1 MLLQLKEKNTVK
13 RACLES
19 TLLSNTKLLRLWFQK
34 LLQNFSLLL
43 SFWRVNTFS
52 VLPLRL
58 SLQQMDA
65 GVWTVGSQ
73 RWVIVIAALR
83 AEGCVPVMK
92 CYDGEDRYLW
102 PARIRVT
109 AEQKLHF
116 SAIAQKH
123 SLHSFSSP
131 IASLGL
137 SLSLTD
143 MQTHSLGSSR
153 KHSHPQ
159 GHTSTLSPSLHT
171 ASSRGGVYPGLAS
184 GQPMDR
190 WGAFL
195 NLDAKEWAERER
207 GGGSVGGARV
217 D

>member
-1 MLLQLKEKNTVK
+1 MK

-137 SLSLTD
+137 SLSLSLSLTCRHTLLAALEN
-143 MQTHSLGSSR
+143 THALKDTHAHFLSLRLCIRQAVEEVYIQAWPRGS
-153 KHSHPQ
+153 
-159 GHTSTLSPSLHT
+159 
-171 ASSRGGVYPGLAS
+171 
-184 GQPMDR
+184 R
-190 WGAFL
+190 WIDEVPF
-195 NLDAKEWAERER
+195 
-207 GGGSVGGARV
+207 
-217 D
+217 

>member
-19 TLLSNTKLLRLWFQK
+19 TLLSNTELLRLWFQK

-137 SLSLTD
+137 SLSLALTCRHTLLAALENTHTLKD
-143 MQTHSLGSSR
+143 TQAHSLRLCIRQAVEEVYIQAWPRGS
-153 KHSHPQ
+153 
-159 GHTSTLSPSLHT
+159 
-171 ASSRGGVYPGLAS
+171 
-184 GQPMDR
+184 R
-190 WGAFL
+190 WIDEVPF
-195 NLDAKEWAERER
+195 
-207 GGGSVGGARV
+207 
-217 D
+217 

>member
-1 MLLQLKEKNTVK
+1 MHNTQRFLNVAPIKRKKTTVK

-34 LLQNFSLLL
+34 LLLNFSLLL

-109 AEQKLHF
+109 AEQKQHF

-137 SLSLTD
+137 SLSLTLTCRHTLLAALENTRP
-143 MQTHSLGSSR
+143 QGRTHAHSLSLRLCIRQAVEEVYIQAWPRGS
-153 KHSHPQ
+153 
-159 GHTSTLSPSLHT
+159 
-171 ASSRGGVYPGLAS
+171 
-184 GQPMDR
+184 R
-190 WGAFL
+190 WIDEVPF
-195 NLDAKEWAERER
+195 
-207 GGGSVGGARV
+207 
-217 D
+217 

>member
-1 MLLQLKEKNTVK
+1 MK

-52 VLPLRL
+52 VLPFRL

-137 SLSLTD
+137 SLSLSLTD

-153 KHSHPQ
+153 KHSRPQ
-159 GHTSTLSPSLHT
+159 GHTRTLSLSPSLHT
-171 ASSRGGVYPGLAS
+171 ASGWGGVYPGLAL

-207 GGGSVGGARV
+207 GGCSVGGARV

>member
-1 MLLQLKEKNTVK
+1 MHNTQRFLNDAPIKRKKNTVK

-137 SLSLTD
+137 SLSL
-143 MQTHSLGSSR
+143 
-153 KHSHPQ
+153 SHW
-159 GHTSTLSPSLHT
+159 HADTLSWQLSKTLTPSRTHT
-171 ASSRGGVYPGLAS
+171 HTFSLSVFAYGKRLRRCISRLGPGAAD
-184 GQPMDR
+184 G
-190 WGAFL
+190 
-195 NLDAKEWAERER
+195 
-207 GGGSVGGARV
+207 
-217 D
+217 

>member
-131 IASLGL
+131 IASPGL
-137 SLSLTD
+137 SLSLSLTCRHTLLAALEN
-143 MQTHSLGSSR
+143 THALKDAYSLSLRLCIRQAVEEVYIQAWPRGS
-153 KHSHPQ
+153 
-159 GHTSTLSPSLHT
+159 
-171 ASSRGGVYPGLAS
+171 
-184 GQPMDR
+184 R
-190 WGAFL
+190 WIDEVPF
-195 NLDAKEWAERER
+195 
-207 GGGSVGGARV
+207 
-217 D
+217 